1 MSDSASRALGLVV
14 DSERCMGTGTCM
26 VYAPA
31 SITFDDHGKAAVAEP
46 VNDDLDALRAAVE
59 SCPTE
64 ALSLLD
70 SEH

>member
-1 MSDSASRALGLVV
+1 
-14 DSERCMGTGTCM
+14 MGTGTCM